1 MLCIFPNC
9 LETVVFLC
17 ICGKSSFLCESHA
30 LIHQSSCKNP
40 LIPIKSFR
48 SPEETLRIKT
58 YISAIKSSIISNTNT
73 LIKSIEEISQKYLN
87 DLSQIEIIVKN
98 VESLELPQ
106 FNHLAL
112 QDLINMAK
120 VYLGIR
126 EIKFEEFLL
135 NDEKN
140 LMEASYSTA
149 ESFASIS
156 MRNKN
161 PVGVAL
167 EKDEAILWLQDYG
180 FEFKAE
186 EICEITTDAQGI
198 YAFLC
203 ED

>member
-1 MLCIFPNC
+1 M
-9 LETVVFLC
+9 TVLC
-17 ICGKSSFLCESHA
+17 ICGKSSFLCESHT

-40 LIPIKSFR
+40 LIPIKSLR
-48 SPEETLRIKT
+48 SAEDSLKIRT
-58 YISAIKSSIISNTNT
+58 YINSVKSSIISNTNT

-98 VESLELPQ
+98 VELLELPQ
-106 FNHLAL
+106 FNHLVL
-112 QDLINMAK
+112 QDLLNLAK
-120 VYLGIR
+120 VYLGIC
-126 EIKFEEFLL
+126 ELKIEDFLL
-135 NDEKN
+135 KN
-140 LMEASYSTA
+140 ENNLNEVSYSTA
-149 ESFASIS
+149 ESFVSVS

-186 EICEITTDAQGI
+186 EICEITTDDQGI